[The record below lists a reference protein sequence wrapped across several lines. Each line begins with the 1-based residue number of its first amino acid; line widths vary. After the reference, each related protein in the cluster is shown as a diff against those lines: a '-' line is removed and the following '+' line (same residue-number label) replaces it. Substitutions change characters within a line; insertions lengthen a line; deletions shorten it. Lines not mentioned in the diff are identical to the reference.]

1 MTVKSAF
8 SRIQKDSIGA
18 GNMSAV
24 KKNTV
29 KFEMHLKKGND
40 YFSDADYPKALRE
53 YAKAVELDSG
63 SAEAYY
69 RIGSAYFNLAEYPN
83 AVQNYTECLK
93 IDPKHIQAYIERAG
107 AYANLGD
114 LDSSIEDLK
123 TVLKLDKNHSDAR
136 FALKQGEELRKMA
149 AKLCSAVDKKIDKNS
164 NDPFLYNEKGLILQ
178 KAGEHILAVREFRK
192 ALNLKKDYA
201 EAAVNCGISLY
212 WNQDWKLCIDMMT
225 SAAKLDKKNARIYS
239 FRGLAWQELK
249 NFKKAV
255 SDFKQALE
263 LDPEDEYAGLNIV
276 EAEHWLENEKKTEK
290 KKQVRRTSV

>member
-1 MTVKSAF
+1 MP
-8 SRIQKDSIGA
+8 
-18 GNMSAV
+18 AV
-24 KKNTV
+24 IKNSV
-29 KFEMHLKKGND
+29 KFEAYLKKGND
-40 YFSDADYPKALRE
+40 YFSNAEYPKALGE
-53 YAKAVELDSG
+53 YTKAVELDSG

-69 RIGSAYFNLAEYPN
+69 RIGSAFFNLAEYSN
-83 AVQNYTECLK
+83 AVRNYTECLK
-93 IDPKHIQAYIERAG
+93 INPKHIQAYMERSG

-114 LDSSIEDLK
+114 LDSSIGDLK
-123 TVLKLDKNHSDAR
+123 TVLKLDKNHSDAE
-136 FALKQGEELRKMA
+136 FSLKRIGEQKKRA

-192 ALNLKKDYA
+192 SLNLKKDYA

-212 WNQDWKLCIDMMT
+212 WNQDWKLCIDVLT

-276 EAEHWLENEKKTEK
+276 EAEHWLENEKKIRK
-290 KKQVRRTSV
+290 KKQVRKTSVP